1 MSYEEAIQ
9 LYTDKFGGFPYFLC
23 MGMSESDIVKI
34 VEDSISSGE
43 EIKPKGGVVY

>member
-9 LYTDKFGGFPYFLC
+9 LYTGKFGGFPYFLC

-43 EIKPKGGVVY
+43 EIEPKGGVVY